1 VVQVPAAIKDWKLTL
16 FGDEQVIQCAFMTA
30 SAEKKPKNKWAS
42 VRRFGSAGILFIFAV
57 AHSVNPTKFQLD
69 WPTVTLL
76 AIALAVCFMPEL
88 QTFMPHVK
96 SLKVG
101 SAEIEMRELTSV
113 LNASVTKSEES
124 GSPVEAGIV
133 SEVAKEEQYKRLVN
147 TNVEAHIADLAAKDK
162 QAALLRLSVELE
174 KELFILHGALGLRNE
189 TKGVLSFRQL
199 VSHLRRHGAIN
210 TETESSLLEF
220 REARNQIAHAATL
233 YSASILT
240 SAIDSG
246 IRLLRVI
253 RGVPRET
260 YTVVD
265 PAVRLYSDDR
275 CQIEINEY
283 VGVMLETTRVDGTK
297 YRQVFPAGRSF
308 KHGEIVGWDWDSKTA
323 FGAAYYHD
331 VDTGQ
336 CRVAW
341 SESMGFIGKAN
352 PPEGYTT

>member
-1 VVQVPAAIKDWKLTL
+1 
-16 FGDEQVIQCAFMTA
+16 MTA
-30 SAEKKPKNKWAS
+30 SAEKKRKSRWMS
-42 VRRFGSAGILFIFAV
+42 VGRFGSAGILFLFAV
-57 AHSVNPTKFQLD
+57 AHSVYPTKFQLD

-88 QTFMPHVK
+88 RTFMPHVK

-101 SAEIEMRELTSV
+101 SAEIEMRELTTV

-124 GSPVEAGIV
+124 GSTVEAVIV
-133 SEVAKEEQYKRLVN
+133 SEVSKEEQYKRLAN

-174 KELFILHGALGLRNE
+174 KELFVLHGQLGLRNE

-210 TETESSLLEF
+210 TETEISLLEF
-220 REARNQIAHAATL
+220 REVRNQISHAATL
-233 YSASILT
+233 YPASILT

-253 RGVPRET
+253 RGVPRER

-265 PAVRLYSDDR
+265 PAVVIYSDDR
-275 CQIEINEY
+275 CENQIAEY

-297 YRQVFPAGRSF
+297 HRQIFPAGRSF
-308 KHGEIVGWDWDSKTA
+308 KHGEIVGWDWDTKTR
-323 FGAAYYHD
+323 FGPAYYHD
-331 VDTGQ
+331 HESGQ
-336 CRVAW
+336 CREAW
-341 SESMGFIGKAN
+341 SASMAFIGKAN
-352 PPEGYTT
+352 PPEGYTTET